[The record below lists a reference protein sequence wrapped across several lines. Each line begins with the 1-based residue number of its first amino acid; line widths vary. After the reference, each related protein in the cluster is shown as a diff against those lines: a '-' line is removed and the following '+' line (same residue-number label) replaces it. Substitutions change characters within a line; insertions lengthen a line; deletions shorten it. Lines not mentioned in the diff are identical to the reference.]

1 MLSTRS
7 LLGNVPRVGP
17 IIIWFD
23 VKLTITTAI
32 TINTIIHSEPFP
44 PESPIVFVAFLRSNF
59 SSKKE
64 PKKERWYAVGDTL
77 VALFAH
83 RVYARTAEQSVV
95 FVVVFVVIFVV
106 ICVVVFVFERFDA
119 QMSADEQVFGRL
131 DRVMW

>member
-1 MLSTRS
+1 M
-7 LLGNVPRVGP
+7 
-17 IIIWFD
+17 
-23 VKLTITTAI
+23 TTAI